1 MFVYYNANP
10 KNERIGDCVVR
21 AISTALG
28 IEYYK
33 VLNMLYNNSNY
44 FNCDMLVKDCYIILL
59 NDYYGLKCYKGMGKS
74 AKEIANDFKDKK
86 LILRT
91 EGHVLCAKYGDIY
104 DTWDSSNEI
113 VDIFWIVD

>member
-1 MFVYYNANP
+1 MQILMVSLI
-10 KNERIGDCVVR
+10 IGDCVIR
-21 AISTALG
+21 AISTALDKSYTD
-28 IEYYK
+28 I
-33 VLNMLYNNSNY
+33 LYQLYSISNY

-113 VDIFWIVD
+113 IDIFWIVD